1 MNMISVVI
9 NTRNSAGLLPRV
21 IASVKD
27 LADEVVVCDMESTDG
42 TVSVARQ
49 LGAKVFSHKYQG
61 YVEPSRNYAISKAKG
76 DWVLVLD
83 TDEEVIPKLI
93 KKLKEIAK
101 TSSADYYRLPRKNI
115 IFGKWIKHSRW
126 WPDFNIRFF
135 KKGFVSWNEVIHAV
149 PMTQGVG
156 ADLPDKEDYAI
167 LHHHYDTID
176 EYLERLARY
185 TKIQA
190 QDLMK
195 NGYVFAWRDVIKK
208 PLGEFLSRYFAGE
221 GYKDGVHGLALG
233 LLQAFSELILYLR
246 IWEKQGFK
254 EKEIKTSEVKGEIV
268 HSIKDVKWWIRKEL
282 TWLKFPKLR

>member
-9 NTRNSAGLLPRV
+9 NTRNSAELLSRV
-21 IASVKD
+21 IASVKG

-42 TVSVARQ
+42 TVSAAKE
-49 LGAKVFSHKYQG
+49 LGAKVISHKYEG
-61 YVEPSRNYAISKAKG
+61 YVEPTRNYAISKAKG

-83 TDEEVIPKLI
+83 ADEEVTPKLA
-93 KKLKEIAK
+93 KKLKEIVK
-101 TSSADYYRLPRKNI
+101 TPGADYYRLPRKNI

-156 ADLPDKEDYAI
+156 ADLADKEDYAI

-176 EYLERLARY
+176 QYLERLGRY

-190 QDLMK
+190 NDLMK

-233 LLQAFSELILYLR
+233 LLQSFSELVLYLR

-254 EKEIKTSEVKGEIV
+254 EKEIKSSEVKSEITR
-268 HSIKDVKWWIRKEL
+268 SIKDVRWWIRKEL
-282 TWLKFPKLR
+282 TWLKLPKLR